1 MVFFF
6 EKHLSHG
13 DEGRHVPGG
22 LKMRCVL
29 VATAHSDA
37 LRAPAAAHVARVSVL
52 AAMLVAL
59 VDGFSPAPLRAALGG
74 RRQTAC
80 GRAPPVM
87 MATKKPKKAPSTA
100 KGFAAM
106 PKSIGKYELTTD
118 ADVAAFM
125 QWLRDGGA
133 VIGKVAC
140 ADDLRGIKGIL
151 KSSLYSACVCAHT
164 GDRIF
169 F

>member
-1 MVFFF
+1 
-6 EKHLSHG
+6 
-13 DEGRHVPGG
+13 
-22 LKMRCVL
+22 MRCVL

-140 ADDLRGIKGIL
+140 ADDLRGIKDIL
-151 KSSLYSACVCAHT
+151 KSSLYSACVCSHT
-164 GDRIF
+164 CDRIF